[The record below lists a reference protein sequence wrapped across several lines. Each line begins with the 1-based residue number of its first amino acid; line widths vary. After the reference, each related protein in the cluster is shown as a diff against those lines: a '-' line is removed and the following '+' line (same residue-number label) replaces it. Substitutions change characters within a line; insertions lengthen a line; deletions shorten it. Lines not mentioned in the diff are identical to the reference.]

1 LTVLIPG
8 RLPFATGQ
16 GTRLIGA
23 LRRLL
28 IVALH
33 TLPTDPEVMMS
44 RFPTRGVVAG
54 LAVAL
59 YGCASQTSTSEVAG
73 ECQEAFGAD
82 VCTWATMEG
91 DAVVE
96 VGATIPLAS
105 IEGAPADAPF
115 TWPPTMGAAVNM
127 PETSFQ
133 QNGVSHLT
141 MLWESMGHPPA
152 TFAVPH
158 FDFHFYLI
166 SPDERNAIDC
176 SQLSKPSE
184 LPEGYGMPDEQL
196 PPDLVE
202 ITGVETLI
210 GLCVP
215 EMGMHSLVAVE
226 MESPD
231 PFDGTMVVGYYE
243 GAPIFLEPMI
253 SRSFL
258 LERRSFDL
266 TVPAVPGLE
275 GEQPT
280 MFRADYDA
288 EQDAYRFTFSEF
300 SRDG

>member
-1 LTVLIPG
+1 MTH
-8 RLPFATGQ
+8 FA
-16 GTRLIGA
+16 RY
-23 LRRLL
+23 
-28 IVALH
+28 
-33 TLPTDPEVMMS
+33 PTDPEVMMS
-44 RFPTRGVVAG
+44 RFLTRGVVAG
-54 LAVAL
+54 LAIAL

-73 ECQEAFGAD
+73 DCQDAFGAD
-82 VCTWATMEG
+82 VCTWAVMDG

-105 IEGAPADAPF
+105 IEGAADDAPF
-115 TWPPTMGAAVNM
+115 TWPPTMGAAVDM
-127 PETSFQ
+127 PDASR

-152 TFAVPH
+152 TFLVPH

-166 SPDERNAIDC
+166 SQDERLAIDC
-176 SQLSKPSE
+176 SELSKPSD
-184 LPEGYGMPDEQL
+184 LPEGYAMPDEQL
-196 PPDLVE
+196 PPELVE

-231 PFDGTMVVGYYE
+231 PFDGTLVVGYYE
-243 GAPIFLEPMI
+243 EKPIFLEPMI
-253 SRSFL
+253 SRSL
-258 LERRSFDL
+258 LMERRSFDL
-266 TVPAVPGLE
+266 AVPAVPGLQ

-288 EQDAYRFTFSEF
+288 EQDAYRFTFSGF
-300 SRDG
+300 SANG